1 MYEIG
6 KKIKAV
12 LVESKMSIQEFADK
26 LHVARPT
33 IYNIFDRN
41 DISIDQL
48 LRISKILNHDFI
60 ADVYG
65 YEKEEATKP
74 EPPKFQLG
82 DKWYTKSEL
91 KKAIEEHDRQV
102 LKDCRQRIDA
112 FLAGKKREPYYKVE
126 ILTEYMG
133 QIETGMSLSDED
145 KQRAS
150 NFLAKPNS
158 EDNENDT
165 LFSIIDWNKY
175 YEDCGFGELRDV
187 THVDFTPRYSY
198 LFTAVVIES
207 PEATPSIHPFYI
219 EMTDKQYSQ
228 LLLLLMQQPLT
239 VQKLE
244 QIDPELY
251 RLINR
256 GVYLTSGL
264 VPQSPYVIFMT
275 EAEKDANEILG
286 DDNGVDGVPVSGFI
300 RALLS

>member
-65 YEKEEATKP
+65 YEKEEEAKP

-82 DKWYTKSEL
+82 NKWYTKSEL
-91 KKAIEEHDRQV
+91 KKAIEEQDRQR
-102 LKDCRQRIDA
+102 LKDYQQRINA
-112 FLAGKKREPYYKVE
+112 FLSGKKREPYYNVE
-126 ILTEYMG
+126 IITEFMG
-133 QIETGMSLSDED
+133 QTETSMMLSDVD
-145 KQRAS
+145 LKRVRD
-150 NFLAKPNS
+150 FLLNPNS
-158 EDNENDT
+158 EDNGNEELLT
-165 LFSIIDWNKY
+165 VIDWNKY

-256 GVYLTSGL
+256 GVYLPSGL

-286 DDNGVDGVPVSGFI
+286 DNDDIEGIPVSGII

>member
-82 DKWYTKSEL
+82 NKWYTKSEL

-102 LKDCRQRIDA
+102 LKDYRQRIDA
-112 FLAGKKREPYYKVE
+112 FLSIKKREPFYKVE

-165 LFSIIDWNKY
+165 LFSVIDWNKY

-256 GVYLTSGL
+256 GVYLPSGL